1 MTEPYVPYT
10 AQTYDISINLA
21 GDTVSLV
28 GLDQSEVMRFMS
40 LMPKI
45 YVTRYRDG
53 EVVPDWVMTTHKGKD
68 NGDNDK

>member
-1 MTEPYVPYT
+1 MTEPYIPCVQ
-10 AQTYDISINLA
+10 QTYDITLNLA

-45 YVTRYRDG
+45 YVTRYREG
-53 EVVPDWVMTTHKGKD
+53 EKVPDWIMTTHKGKD

>member
-1 MTEPYVPYT
+1 MDTYIPMTT
-10 AQTYDISINLA
+10 QRYDISITLA

-45 YVTRYRDG
+45 YVTRYREG
-53 EVVPDWVMTTHKGKD
+53 EKVPDWIMTTHKGKD